1 MDREIL
7 IGTTTGATL
16 MFGFGVVW
24 LLLGVFRGA
33 RSPTWVRL
41 ALLIA
46 GIVLAAS
53 IVALGRRASTFPRRA
68 VALSAQ
74 QITAGR
80 EVGRRF
86 YIVAG
91 IEFAAMFIAVVVLR
105 ALHFPDYILCAIAL
119 IVGIHFLPL
128 APLFKSPLYYVTG
141 SVGCLIG
148 LAGFLTADNGR
159 RQKIVGLSFGLM
171 LWATAAW
178 IAGSTL
184 ISSSSGQ
191 RELERCGLLPL
202 PALYLNVD
210 IDQ

>member
-1 MDREIL
+1 MSREIL

-24 LLLGVFRGA
+24 LLLGLFRGV

-41 ALLIA
+41 ALLLGGIA
-46 GIVLAAS
+46 LAAS
-53 IVALGRRASTFPRRA
+53 IATLGRRASTFPRRD

-86 YIVAG
+86 YLVAG
-91 IEFAAMFIAVVVLR
+91 IEFAAIFIAVIVLR
-105 ALHFPDYILCAIAL
+105 AIRFPDYILCTIAL
-119 IVGIHFLPL
+119 IVGIHFFPL
-128 APLFKSPLYYVTG
+128 AALFKSPLYYVTG

-148 LAGFLTADNGR
+148 LAGFFTADNDR

-184 ISSSSGQ
+184 ISSSSG
-191 RELERCGLLPL
+191 
-202 PALYLNVD
+202 
-210 IDQ
+210 